1 MIDSSKKSKSSSGTE
16 YKEYNY
22 GDDYI
27 NCIEV
32 AYVDY
37 YTQFVL
43 NYNDCLDNIGYDYV
57 ADYVNTMEFSF
68 FNDYNYVN
76 YV

>member
-1 MIDSSKKSKSSSGTE
+1 MIDSSRKSKSSSGTE

-22 GDDYI
+22 VDDYI

-32 AYVDY
+32 VYVDY